1 MPRVLTAPWRRSVT
15 SWRASR
21 EALAVLISGNNKSA
35 SDSVVDCAVFTG
47 ATGQN
52 HLTNVF
58 VKGFWTNALNPKVAL
73 FFLAFLPQFI
83 APGAKHKTLAF
94 LLLGLVFNFNGLWV
108 NLGYAALAAAVSR
121 RQATLQ
127 HGMAW
132 LQRLAGVMFI
142 GFGLKL
148 ALTDNPLS

>member
-1 MPRVLTAPWRRSVT
+1 VGWTM
-15 SWRASR
+15 
-21 EALAVLISGNNKSA
+21 LISGSKKNTP
-35 SDSVVDCAVFTG
+35 DSIAVEQISTG

-52 HLTNVF
+52 DLNNVF

-83 APGAKHKTLAF
+83 APGAEHQTAAF

-108 NLGYAALAAAVSR
+108 NLGYAALGAAVSR
-121 RQATLQ
+121 RLAPLQ
-127 HGMAW
+127 QGRAW

-148 ALTDNPLS
+148 ALTDNPPS